1 MKHRLLPLI
10 CFIGCAAFSS
20 AQLPADYRSEQIFL
34 APLQTAVMQGDTID
48 VEGIVTSIAADNV
61 RPYSRYVYVELIGNA
76 DTALVRSKV
85 ACNPDATFS
94 TRIPTDPLDPRGV
107 YYLRAYT
114 NLMRNFNPESFAVQP
129 VLIGRN
135 LPSDDGIVDENAVL
149 AVYPTAGATV
159 AGRTESIVAYL
170 SSGQGFPLAGRK
182 VAVVNSKGDVVTEA
196 TTSPSG
202 LAALSFIPRPGETYS
217 ARFTDMGVTKTTP
230 IEVSPAETPQVEG
243 ALAEGKIVFN
253 IDGDIAGKRLMVF
266 DRLNGLSEA
275 AIQSNQGVISLPL
288 TPTVA
293 TLFLTDADGSPIAQT
308 TVSARELSVDAP
320 LPFTIPDEITAG
332 SPLPL
337 GGLNADSTLVISTRL
352 LQADDLIS
360 SHAEQALLYESDYY
374 SPLPFPQ
381 RLYTSD
387 ARTRNDDLRTWL
399 STVTFKR
406 FDLKELLD
414 MSDAQVYAYLPE
426 TAMEI
431 RGQVVKGKDNPFRGG
446 RIVAYNATNN
456 CTYDTIVGFDGRFA
470 IAVDN
475 FPDGTEFF
483 LQPIN
488 TKGSPSRAE
497 VNIDDDT
504 YPAAAI
510 TRSALPA
517 DTRYLGAD
525 VSIEK
530 NDALNARELAN
541 IVVKAHVKSE
551 PRSTQQYYA
560 TRYKDRE
567 EIDRKGYLNLRD
579 IVRDMPFLSLRRTN
593 EGDVVLSKRANSLG
607 NKGALIPFMVDGVL
621 FQPGEYA
628 MLLDMSTDDIE
639 SVEHLNPV
647 EAIAYTNQSINGL
660 VNVVTRN
667 RSTSLPAPTKG
678 VIVTPTGLNP
688 DKVAS
693 PQHIA
698 PSTPGRYRAAVDV
711 VDSNGNVHSYEKWVT
726 VK

>member
-1 MKHRLLPLI
+1 MRHRLLSLI
-10 CFIGCAAFSS
+10 VFAGCAALSY

-34 APLQTAVMQGDTID
+34 TPLQTAVMQGDTID
-48 VEGIVTSIAADNV
+48 VEGVVTSIAADNV
-61 RPYSRYVYVELIGNA
+61 RPYSRYLYVELIGSA

-85 ACNPDATFS
+85 ACNPDGTFS

-135 LPSDDGIVDENAVL
+135 LPSDDGIVDERAVL
-149 AVYPTAGATV
+149 SVYPTAGATV
-159 AGRTESIVAYL
+159 AGKTESVVAYL
-170 SSGQGFPLAGRK
+170 TSGQGFPLADRK
-182 VAVVNSKGDVVTEA
+182 VTVLNSKGDVVTEA

-202 LAALSFIPRPGETYS
+202 LAILSFIPRRGENYS
-217 ARFTDMGVTKTTP
+217 ARFSDMGVTKTAP
-230 IEVSPAETPQVEG
+230 IVIAPEGTPQVEG
-243 ALAEGKIVFN
+243 ALSDGKIVFN
-253 IDGDIAGKRLMVF
+253 IDGDIAGRRLIVF

-275 AIQSNQGVISLPL
+275 AINSNQGVITLPL

-293 TLFLTDADGSPIAQT
+293 TLFLTDTDGMTIAQT
-308 TVSARELSVDAP
+308 TVSTRELSSASTP
-320 LPFTIPDEITAG
+320 SFTIPDELTAG
-332 SPLPL
+332 SPLL
-337 GGLNADSTLVISTRL
+337 VTGLHPDSVWVISTRI
-352 LQADDLIS
+352 LQADDLVS
-360 SHAEQALLYESDYY
+360 PHAEQSLLYESDFY

-381 RLYTSD
+381 KLYTSD
-387 ARTRNDDLRTWL
+387 ARTRNDDLRAWL
-399 STVTFKR
+399 STATFKR
-406 FDLKELLD
+406 FDLKGLLNT
-414 MSDAQVYAYLPE
+414 SDSQVYAYLPE

-431 RGQVVKGKDNPFRGG
+431 HGQVVKGKDNPFRGG

-456 CTYDTIVGFDGRFA
+456 CTYDTIVGLDGRFT

-504 YPAAAI
+504 YPAAVI

-517 DTRYLGAD
+517 DTRYLGAE
-525 VSIEK
+525 VSIDK
-530 NDALNARELAN
+530 NEAINARELAN

-579 IVRDMPFLSLRRTN
+579 IVRDMPFLSLRRTADS
-593 EGDVVLSKRANSLG
+593 EVVLSKRANSLG

-628 MLLDMSTDDIE
+628 MLLDLSSDDIE

-647 EAIAYTNQSINGL
+647 EAIPYTNQSINGL

-667 RSTSLPAPTKG
+667 RATSRPSPTKG
-678 VIVTPTGLNP
+678 VIVTPTGLNA
-688 DKVAS
+688 DKVTAS
-693 PQHIA
+693 QPVA
-698 PSTPGRYRAAVDV
+698 PSEPGRYRAAVDLI
-711 VDSNGNVHSYEKWVT
+711 DNQGNIRSYEQWIT